1 MNIGNTPFNLKN
13 MSRNQRMMYKAIKEK
28 YDQAIAEGFDP
39 KDEWYG
45 RLELK
50 NGKVTKEDL
59 EFIMKSTPSDFYG
72 YTPVS
77 KMKDVDDEDAEL
89 YRIHVEEFIR
99 RVTPVYRTG
108 RKGKR
113 RQISKGQQVAED
125 VVNKLRMAVDLY
137 RYKKVSIAIDMIPL
151 DIKEKIFSTDPMI
164 RYEGYYELNQFLQ
177 TLDFKSINV
186 KLDGNYDEVEDVEG
200 DEG

>member
-1 MNIGNTPFNLKN
+1 MKIGNTPFNLKN

-77 KMKDVDDEDAEL
+77 KMKDEDDEDAEL
-89 YRIHVEEFIR
+89 YRIRVEEFIR
-99 RVTPVYRTG
+99 RISPAYRTS
-108 RKGKR
+108 RKGNR
-113 RQISKGQQVAED
+113 RRMSKGQMVAENIVD
-125 VVNKLRMAVDLY
+125 KLRLAVDLH
-137 RYKKVSIAIDMIPL
+137 RYKKVSIAIDMIPI
-151 DIKEKIFSTDPMI
+151 DIKEMIYSTDPRI
-164 RYEGYYELNQFLQ
+164 RYWGLNELNVFLE
-177 TLDFKSINV
+177 TLDFSSIGV
-186 KLDGNYDEVEDVEG
+186 EIDTDFEEVEDVEG
-200 DEG
+200 DEE

>member
-1 MNIGNTPFNLKN
+1 MRIGDMDIDLKN
-13 MSRNQRMMYKAIKEK
+13 LSRNQRKMYKAIKEK

-39 KDEWYG
+39 QDEWYG
-45 RLELK
+45 SLNLQH
-50 NGKVTKEDL
+50 GKITKEDI
-59 EFIMKSTPSDFYG
+59 EYITRSTPSDFYG

-77 KMKDVDDEDAEL
+77 KMKDEDNEDAEL

-151 DIKEKIFSTDPMI
+151 DIKEKIFSTDPMV

-186 KLDGNYDEVEDVEG
+186 NFDGDYDEVEDVEG